1 MLPDESVAAGV
12 RAAATITISSGLLIE
27 FIGVHAPSLAA
38 DGMGRPASC
47 GLGGTRT
54 DISGRTRAWP
64 GGGGRGW
71 RAGRGGDTLASG
83 KVVQLRKKPVT
94 VGIPVA
100 RPSVR
105 TRACAANADGSY
117 LWFWRQNTH
126 WCTVAGFGPLAT
138 GPRVVQKIV
147 FTSTGFFDSAVVA
160 ASPAFI
166 RLPHRYYVVRLP
178 ASVHMGLTLF
188 AFSHQTVAVR
198 QRMLNNGASRFS
210 CVRFLYMHGV
220 CASEEPA
227 AHSRFPRAAVL
238 MTLSFTVSRSTLF
251 AASFRVSIF
260 QRNTSERPP
269 GASY

>member
-1 MLPDESVAAGV
+1 
-12 RAAATITISSGLLIE
+12 
-27 FIGVHAPSLAA
+27 
-38 DGMGRPASC
+38 MGRPASC

-238 MTLSFTVSRSTLF
+238 PSGWPDTVGTLIWLFWSSSTSGIPSLHMPLF
-251 AASFRVSIF
+251 NAHDRPHCSG
-260 QRNTSERPP
+260 SEWFATPY
-269 GASY
+269 SL